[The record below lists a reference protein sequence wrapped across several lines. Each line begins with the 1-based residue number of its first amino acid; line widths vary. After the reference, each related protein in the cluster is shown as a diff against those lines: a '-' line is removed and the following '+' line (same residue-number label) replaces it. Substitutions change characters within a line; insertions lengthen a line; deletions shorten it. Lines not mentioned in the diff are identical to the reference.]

1 MKISYRL
8 TNFAAFADTGS
19 IELAPITVLC
29 GENSSGKSS
38 ILKSLLLLKQSS
50 ANRSTNLDA
59 GPNVQPLLLNGEFT
73 RLGSWTDL
81 VHMKNRANKI
91 TFDWEL
97 SGEATAE
104 RSELGLYAPRYWS
117 RRQDL
122 GPFEYHISLTL
133 ASDKSKNLEYST
145 YVDNITIFDQISS
158 LSISLTTS
166 SMVPL
171 YNITISNVS
180 ILFPDSPALY
190 FRTSF
195 NSELTNALLNDVRR
209 LPPFKATTGDLWVDF
224 LGPFPV
230 HLFSL
235 DLRLKSWVPF
245 FSELSAK
252 LEAASDRRKG
262 EKPSYLSVL
271 QEEIRVLVATPG
283 IGQERRLR
291 QESTTPLLDAL
302 LRTFTVNLDNAYSR
316 GLSVLADFWGEIRYL
331 GPLREQPRRFYQF
344 DDTGSAEIG
353 SAGQFSVQVLSLEE
367 NNNVTFSRI
376 KHDEKGRLEVR
387 SAHSTSLIDS
397 LNYWLDEMG
406 LPRVSPHIIQQ
417 SLYELNVS
425 ATEDLKVS
433 LPDVGFGVSQVL
445 PVILECLRANKGD
458 TVILEQPEI
467 HLHPR
472 IQSILADF
480 FIARAQDGIRFI
492 VESHSEYFVKRL
504 CRRVSE
510 GKPENIAAIPNI
522 IFVHR
527 EEGVSQCEKVVLNE
541 FGEIENWPSGFFDL
555 GEDASWVDAALS
567 RRLGTAKN
575 KL

>member
-1 MKISYRL
+1 MRPH
-8 TNFAAFADTGS
+8 AFAYKMCADVPAPVSRDGPIVLGWAARSVATGIS
-19 IELAPITVLC
+19 RY
-29 GENSSGKSS
+29 G
-38 ILKSLLLLKQSS
+38 
-50 ANRSTNLDA
+50 
-59 GPNVQPLLLNGEFT
+59 T
-73 RLGSWTDL
+73 R
-81 VHMKNRANKI
+81 
-91 TFDWEL
+91 
-97 SGEATAE
+97 
-104 RSELGLYAPRYWS
+104 
-117 RRQDL
+117 
-122 GPFEYHISLTL
+122 
-133 ASDKSKNLEYST
+133 
-145 YVDNITIFDQISS
+145 
-158 LSISLTTS
+158 
-166 SMVPL
+166 
-171 YNITISNVS
+171 
-180 ILFPDSPALY
+180 
-190 FRTSF
+190 
-195 NSELTNALLNDVRR
+195 
-209 LPPFKATTGDLWVDF
+209 
-224 LGPFPV
+224 
-230 HLFSL
+230 
-235 DLRLKSWVPF
+235 
-245 FSELSAK
+245 
-252 LEAASDRRKG
+252 AASG
-262 EKPSYLSVL
+262 AGVSSY
-271 QEEIRVLVATPG
+271 
-283 IGQERRLR
+283 
-291 QESTTPLLDAL
+291 
-302 LRTFTVNLDNAYSR
+302 
-316 GLSVLADFWGEIRYL
+316 
-331 GPLREQPRRFYQF
+331 
-344 DDTGSAEIG
+344 
-353 SAGQFSVQVLSLEE
+353 
-367 NNNVTFSRI
+367 NNYVRFSRI

-458 TVILEQPEI
+458 TIILEQPEI

-527 EEGVSQCEKVVLNE
+527 EEGVSQCQRVVLNE

-567 RRLGTAKN
+567 RRLGTVKT

>member
-1 MKISYRL
+1 MKINYRL

-19 IELAPITVLC
+19 IDLAPITVLC
-29 GENSSGKSS
+29 GLNSSGKSS
-38 ILKSLLLLKQSS
+38 IIKSLLLVKQSS
-50 ANRSTNLDA
+50 VDRRTTLA
-59 GPNVQPLLLNGEFT
+59 GLNVQPLLLNGEFT

-81 VHMKNRANKI
+81 IHKKNRANKI

-97 SGEATAE
+97 SGEDSAGY
-104 RSELGLYAPRYWS
+104 SEINLYAPKYWS
-117 RRQDL
+117 RGKDP

-133 ASDKSKNLEYST
+133 GSGEFETLEYST
-145 YVDNITIFDQISS
+145 YVDNLTICDKISPLS
-158 LSISLTTS
+158 LSLTAS
-166 SMVPL
+166 GSFPFL
-171 YNITISNVS
+171 FYKITISNLP
-180 ILFPDSPALY
+180 ILLPESPISY
-190 FRTSF
+190 FGTSF
-195 NSELTNALLNDVRR
+195 NSELTNALLDDVRR
-209 LPPFKATTGDLWVDF
+209 LPPFAATTGDLWVDF

-230 HLFSL
+230 HLFSF
-235 DLRLKSWVPF
+235 DSRLKSWLPF

-252 LEAASDRRKG
+252 LEAESR
-262 EKPSYLSVL
+262 EKPSYLGVL
-271 QEEIRVLVATPG
+271 QEEIRVLADTPR
-283 IGQERRLR
+283 IDQERRSG
-291 QESTTPLLDAL
+291 QESITPLLDAL
-302 LRTFTVNLDNAYSR
+302 LRTYTINLDNAYSR
-316 GLSVLADFWGEIRYL
+316 GLSVLADFWGKIRYL

-367 NNNVTFSRI
+367 NNYVTFSGI
-376 KHDEKGRLEVR
+376 KHDENGRLEVG
-387 SAHSTSLIDS
+387 SAHRTSLIES

-425 ATEDLKVS
+425 ATEDLEVS

-445 PVILECLRANKGD
+445 PVILECLRAKKGD

-510 GKPENIAAIPNI
+510 GKPEDIADIPNI
-522 IFVHR
+522 VFVHR
-527 EEGVSQCEKVVLNE
+527 EEGVSQCEKVALNE
-541 FGEIENWPSGFFDL
+541 FGEIKNWPAGFFDL

-567 RRLGTAKN
+567 RRLASVKTKP
-575 KL
+575 